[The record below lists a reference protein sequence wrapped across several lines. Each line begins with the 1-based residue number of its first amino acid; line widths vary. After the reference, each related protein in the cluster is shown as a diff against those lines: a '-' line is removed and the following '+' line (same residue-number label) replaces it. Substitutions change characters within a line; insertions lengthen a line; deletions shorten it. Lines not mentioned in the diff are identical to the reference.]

1 VMVLLAGNLDELAEK
16 VLVDDGKFHD
26 R

>member
-1 VMVLLAGNLDELAEK
+1 VMVLLAGNLYEFAEK
-16 VLVDDGKFHD
+16 VLVDDGEFHD

>member
-16 VLVDDGKFHD
+16 VLVDNGKFHG